1 LSFRVLVHG
10 PGEGAFNMALDEAL
24 FLSAGEG
31 KTTLRLYSFAPPTV
45 SVGYRQSPAETV
57 DLAAC
62 RELGVGCVR
71 RPTGGRA
78 LLHHR
83 EITYSV
89 AAPIDGA
96 FRGQGVRD
104 LYRSVTGAIRRALV
118 RLGVPLDS
126 EAPPASG
133 FREPALHV
141 PCLAVPGAH
150 EVTAGGRKVVASA
163 QRRGRT
169 AFLQQGSILRR
180 VDQDLWAKLD
190 PKRTPL
196 RAVGI
201 DELPGDAVP
210 EDLLVAALVR
220 SFEELMESPASH
232 EDLSAAERQ
241 VLHPLLA
248 RYRASESCVAC

>member
-1 LSFRVLVHG
+1 
-10 PGEGAFNMALDEAL
+10 MALDEAL

-31 KTTLRLYSFAPPTV
+31 AATLRLYSFASPTV

-57 DLAAC
+57 DLVAC

-78 LLHHR
+78 LLHHH

-96 FRGQGVRD
+96 FRGLGVRD
-104 LYRSVTGAIRRALV
+104 LYRSVTGAVRRALF

-126 EAPPASG
+126 EAPASG
-133 FREPALHV
+133 FREPRLHV

-150 EVTAGGRKVVASA
+150 ELTAGGRKVVASA

-169 AFLQQGSILRR
+169 AFLQHGSILRR
-180 VDQDLWAKLD
+180 VDRDLWAKLD
-190 PKRTPL
+190 PRRTPL

-201 DELPGDAVP
+201 DELPGASVP
-210 EDLLVAALVR
+210 EDLLVDALVR

-232 EDLSAAERQ
+232 DDLSPAERRT
-241 VLHPLLA
+241 LHPLLA
-248 RYRASESCVAC
+248 KYRQSESGVPC